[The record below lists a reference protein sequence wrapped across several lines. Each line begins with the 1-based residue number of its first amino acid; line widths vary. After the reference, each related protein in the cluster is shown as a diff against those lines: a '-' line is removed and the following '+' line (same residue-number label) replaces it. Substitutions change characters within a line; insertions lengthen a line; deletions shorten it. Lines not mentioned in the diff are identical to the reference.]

1 VLNWNNLVR
10 SDNVITI
17 EVIGVK
23 SSSPVDVVPKVA
35 EAPLIAL
42 LVEHVPWS
50 LWSEPL
56 SSKGIEYL
64 SNADIW
70 NE

>member
-1 VLNWNNLVR
+1 
-10 SDNVITI
+10 
-17 EVIGVK
+17 
-23 SSSPVDVVPKVA
+23 VDVVPKVA